1 MADGNATG
9 LSTGLLTRSLSTN
22 DDDEDDNNSI
32 ITDNLHK
39 KAGLPE

>member
-1 MADGNATG
+1 MTDGNATG
-9 LSTGLLTRSLSTN
+9 PLTRCLSTN